1 MGACEAITTCPPSAK
16 KQNQELEDA
25 LKRKDEIEAKIPR
38 LVDFISDGF
47 SAGAHEKLR
56 LLEAEKKE
64 LESRIAEMKVDNA
77 APDMDL
83 EQVDWRDASKLKENA
98 RAIIERIEVHPEE
111 RWFTV
116 KTFDGREVRYTEEG
130 GSIEVLS
137 SEPVSRRKMD
147 KPGRVKKALPAK
159 KGKARKRTFKNR
171 D

>member
-56 LLEAEKKE
+56 LLEAEKME

-98 RAIIERIEVHPEE
+98 RAIIERIDVHPQE

-116 KTFDGREVRYTEEG
+116 KTFDGREVRYVEDGNE
-130 GSIEVLS
+130 IEVLS
-137 SEPVSRRKMD
+137 SEPASRKRTNE
-147 KPGRVKKALPAK
+147 PGRVKKATPAK
-159 KGKARKRTFKNR
+159 KGKRRRARSA
-171 D
+171 